1 LKLHDKL
8 WEDID
13 LAYDDTLER
22 EDKVTMSNSIE
33 LRVPFLDRNAV
44 QCAMQISPR
53 LKIKHDDDSTRKWVH
68 RGVGAMLDVPQY
80 TAYPENDMTQS
91 RSGLQDIVKK
101 VAEEYFVG
109 KTVEAVELEDN
120 GSNLNTIRQKLL
132 RTSEIL

>member
-1 LKLHDKL
+1 
-8 WEDID
+8 
-13 LAYDDTLER
+13 
-22 EDKVTMSNSIE
+22 
-33 LRVPFLDRNAV
+33 
-44 QCAMQISPR
+44 
-53 LKIKHDDDSTRKWVH
+53 
-68 RGVGAMLDVPQY
+68 MLDVPQY
-80 TAYPENDMTQS
+80 TAYRENDMTQS